1 MKDSCKM
8 EIDNQPLV
16 YVDEKI
22 AAVARKV
29 IKQQTTDGAF
39 FVCDVRDLDY
49 KVKLWHQQLPEITP
63 FYAVKCCTDPVVLQT
78 LNSYGVNFDC
88 SNMSEIKMVLEMG
101 VSPDR
106 IVYANTIKS
115 SSHLDFAS
123 EHGVTLMT
131 FDCMEELG
139 KISDKNA
146 RLLLRIASNET
157 GSGITMNNKFGC
169 RLEDAGNLL
178 QIASFMGFKVVGIA
192 FHVGAAYRCPDI
204 FARSIAE
211 ARSVFDEGI
220 WIGHPMT
227 VLDIGGGF
235 TGGLRSHDKLLK
247 LCKTIRLAV
256 DEYFPASSGVRVIA
270 EPGQFFV
277 TSAYTLVTRVVAERR
292 KDIEISGKLLNH
304 KDIFINESLC
314 NCINRDLFRFMDIG
328 MRPLNPPYERPCNFL
343 STVWGATCN
352 PLDCILDKQPLFE
365 VFVNE
370 WLLMDNMGAYTLV
383 GASGFNGFGF
393 PPVHYVA
400 SAAGVTAVCQVL
412 KSMSVRSGYGHM
424 EQLVK
429 HRRVENQHL
438 KRLSA
443 APGMFLCAE

>member
-1 MKDSCKM
+1 MGNDT
-8 EIDNQPLV
+8 EPFV
-16 YVDEKI
+16 FVDEKI
-22 AAVARKV
+22 STVARKV
-29 IKQQTTDGAF
+29 IQQQTTDGAF
-39 FVCDVRDLDY
+39 FVCDVRDLEH
-49 KVKLWHQQLPEITP
+49 KVDLWRQELPGITP
-63 FYAVKCCTDPVVLQT
+63 FYAVKCSTDPVVLHT
-78 LNSYGVNFDC
+78 LSSRGVNFDC

-169 RLEDAGNLL
+169 RLEEAGNLL
-178 QIASFMGFKVVGIA
+178 QIARYMGFNVVGIA

-211 ARSVFDEGI
+211 ARSVFNVGI
-220 WIGHPMT
+220 RIGHPMT

-235 TGGLRSHDKLLK
+235 TGGLRSHDRLLK
-247 LCKTIRLAV
+247 LCETIRVAV

-277 TSAYTLVTRVVAERR
+277 TSAYTLATRVVAERR
-292 KDIEISGKLLNH
+292 KDIEINGEILSH

-328 MRPLNPPYERPCNFL
+328 MRPLNPPHERPCNVL

-365 VFVNE
+365 VCVNE

-400 SAAGVTAVCQVL
+400 SAASATAVRQVL
-412 KSMSVRSGYGHM
+412 KSMNVRSGYGHM

-429 HRRVENQHL
+429 PRRPQSHHHL
-438 KRLSA
+438 RRFSA
-443 APGMFLCAE
+443 TPDMFVCAD